1 MLCVVGVASVNSS
14 ANESIKVENTSLNN
28 DFYFNPTRVV
38 VKVGR
43 EIPAT
48 AIIPLGYGNLTFE
61 NNPYC
66 KITVSGNDILVEG
79 IQSTGNGDTTVRGTV
94 TQVPIQA
101 RNDLPL
107 TASLVVKV
115 Y

>member
-38 VKVGR
+38 VQVGR
-43 EIPAT
+43 EKPAR

-66 KITVSGNDILVEG
+66 KITVSGNDILVKG

-94 TQVPIQA
+94 TQVPILA